1 MVTIMMEKTL
11 KNSCFM
17 RQKITSRNEIKQ
29 IITIV
34 LYLDERLKERDE
46 EKEEVRK
53 YQQLNKQRK
62 CLEHIIYDTE
72 LHDARQKLLEL
83 KYTRRGM
90 LAADKEENK
99 YNQTGSFSARLLG
112 LVQVTLT

>member
-1 MVTIMMEKTL
+1 MTGIKYSCMFHHTLSFPIYEIKTL

-17 RQKITSRNEIKQ
+17 RQKITS
-29 IITIV
+29 
-34 LYLDERLKERDE
+34 RLKERDE

>member
-17 RQKITSRNEIKQ
+17 RQKITSR
-29 IITIV
+29 
-34 LYLDERLKERDE
+34 LKKRDE

-53 YQQLNKQRK
+53 YQQLNKKRK
-62 CLEHIIYDTE
+62 CLEHTIYDTE
-72 LHDARQKLLEL
+72 LHDTGQKLLEL

-99 YNQTGSFSARLLG
+99 YNQLVLFLLG
-112 LVQVTLT
+112 FLD